1 MSPRR
6 PVITPGNEAKSEAPG
21 EIGERPESLSVSLGL
36 PIADMPLDAALVDW
50 LIREADAIEFSCRN
64 RMLTLRCTQKL
75 LKRVRNQTMSADQ
88 VSSTRLGDWYA
99 NVVSLPYRGKSVILF
114 MAEKSRTAVVVEGRG
129 SAKMIPLFRERAIRH
144 LERLNLESERVEA
157 EARAMEEIC
166 LGKTQNRSVLGSMND
181 LAWSI
186 WVAAKQATR
195 YTDID
200 WDELECELNQ
210 VPLGPL
216 NYRCSVDM
224 TRELFGE

>member
-88 VSSTRLGDWYA
+88 VSRSEEHTSELQSRGHLVCRLLLR
-99 NVVSLPYRGKSVILF
+99 NK
-114 MAEKSRTAVVVEGRG
+114 K
-129 SAKMIPLFRERAIRH
+129 
-144 LERLNLESERVEA
+144 
-157 EARAMEEIC
+157 
-166 LGKTQNRSVLGSMND
+166 
-181 LAWSI
+181 
-186 WVAAKQATR
+186 
-195 YTDID
+195 
-200 WDELECELNQ
+200 
-210 VPLGPL
+210 
-216 NYRCSVDM
+216 
-224 TRELFGE
+224 

>member
-129 SAKMIPLFRERAIRH
+129 SATMIPLFRERAIRH
-144 LERLNLESERVEA
+144 LERSEEH
-157 EARAMEEIC
+157 
-166 LGKTQNRSVLGSMND
+166 TS
-181 LAWSI
+181 
-186 WVAAKQATR
+186 
-195 YTDID
+195 
-200 WDELECELNQ
+200 ELQSRGHLVCRL
-210 VPLGPL
+210 L
-216 NYRCSVDM
+216 
-224 TRELFGE
+224 